1 MKGIHMILTVT
12 PNTALDRI
20 EIVPSL
26 KPGKVLRSTSLT
38 LCPGGKGV
46 NVARAV
52 KNLGGKVT
60 CTGFLGGHTGHQ
72 HAELVEHEYL
82 SASWTWIDGET
93 RAAIVIVDESSGET
107 TVINEEGPAVTP
119 SDWNRLQVGVLK
131 LAEEVEAVCVSGSL
145 PLGLKT
151 ESYSELIKSLNQ
163 AGRHVWVDT
172 SGAALQAAVQSHPA
186 AVKVNAFEAADL
198 LGWHEFQDIPTAVK
212 AAQAIRQNGVSLVAL
227 TLGKV
232 GGVLASDSGAWY
244 ACPPVIKAICPI
256 GSGDAFLGALVQA
269 WLNHIPDP
277 EALRQAIAAGSAN
290 TLSVGGGKF
299 THREFEM
306 ILAQTTIKKL
316 T

>member
-1 MKGIHMILTVT
+1 LILTVT

-20 EIVPSL
+20 EIVPGL

-52 KNLGGKVT
+52 KNLGGEVT

-72 HAELVEHEYL
+72 HAKLVEQEDL
-82 SASWTWIDGET
+82 PASWTWIDGET

-107 TVINEEGPAVTP
+107 TVINEEGPVVTP
-119 SDWNRLQVGVLK
+119 SDWDRLQVEVLK
-131 LAEEVEAVCVSGSL
+131 LAEEAEAICLSGSL
-145 PLGLKT
+145 PLGVNP
-151 ESYSELIKSLNQ
+151 ESYSELIKSLTR
-163 AGRHVWVDT
+163 AGRCVWVDT
-172 SGAALQAAVQSHPA
+172 SGTALKAAVQSHPA
-186 AVKVNAFEAADL
+186 VVKVNAHEAADL
-198 LGWHEFQDIPTAVK
+198 LGWHEFQDVSTALT
-212 AAQAIRQNGVSLVAL
+212 AAQAIRQNGISLVAL

-244 ACPPVIKAICPI
+244 ACPPVIKSICPI
-256 GSGDAFLGALVQA
+256 GSGDTFLGALVQA
-269 WLNHIPDP
+269 WLNHSPDP

-299 THREFEM
+299 THHEFEKV
-306 ILAQTTIKKL
+306 LAQTTVEIL